1 MAPMHNKDL
10 KVEHMLEVVLGNN
23 CHRQVDHKVEAVL
36 DDFLK
41 LRGWKEDEKTLVW
54 VYNQRSPKQ
63 PYAKP
68 FM

>member
-1 MAPMHNKDL
+1 MFTYLVELLERSGMAPMHNKDL

-41 LRGWKEDEKTLVW
+41 L
-54 VYNQRSPKQ
+54 
-63 PYAKP
+63 
-68 FM
+68 